1 VVSVEDVQLVSE
13 APDPLLLSSSIGME
27 SAGCEIDVASGGSD
41 KGGHSEAEVTA
52 HRALRRVGDRLSRL
66 WFFALAIV
74 SQMVVEEQETRTPHM
89 IGMGAVDGIVLG
101 NGCSF
106 NQAILHGSQVHNKGP
121 KSRVQKE

>member
-1 VVSVEDVQLVSE
+1 
-13 APDPLLLSSSIGME
+13 
-27 SAGCEIDVASGGSD
+27 
-41 KGGHSEAEVTA
+41 VTA